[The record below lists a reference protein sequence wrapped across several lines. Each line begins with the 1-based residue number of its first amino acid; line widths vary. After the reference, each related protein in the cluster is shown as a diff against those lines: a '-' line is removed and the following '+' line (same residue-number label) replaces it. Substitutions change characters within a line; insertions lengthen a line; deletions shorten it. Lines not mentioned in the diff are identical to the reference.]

1 MTTAA
6 SSKRNVWLVLIVV
19 VLVAGSLSI
28 PAVRN
33 AAVKSLQS
41 LRVQK
46 VQAVNADFSPYVDA
60 SANPTLHQMV
70 TQMISD
76 KVQVETNE
84 EDQPVGDVAGARQ
97 AAGFNVL
104 LLTARKDTP
113 KLVVSGAHKIAVSV
127 DRTRLQAIATEAG
140 HPDISLPQ
148 SLDGATLGVQ
158 VPRSVQV
165 QYGTCPTGATAG
177 QVVADNITGPSP
189 TTTQYSDCVRLRE
202 GPTPIVNMPSSLDVA
217 GLAQIGLETAGMT
230 PTQASDFLHTVDWR
244 AVLTLSVPR
253 SLRSYQTVKVDG
265 TDGTLLTM
273 AGRRGPGYALVWTK
287 SGIVYTLTG
296 FGDSSQAVGSRRFAE
311 MNGSKPLP
319 GQNHFAVQTQN
330 LRKDFGGKVAVRDL
344 TLTVPRGEIF
354 GFLGPNGAGKSTSIK
369 MLLGLARPTSGE
381 AFVMGE
387 PPGNVEVRRKI
398 GFLPENFRFY
408 EWLTPAELLRLH
420 GRLCGVS
427 SEQACGA
434 RSGADRLGGAHAAY
448 RQTVAEFFQG
458 HVAAHWACAGFDP

>member
-1 MTTAA
+1 MTTVA
-6 SSKRNVWLVLIVV
+6 SSKRNVWLILIVV
-19 VLVAGSLSI
+19 VIVAGSFSI

-33 AAVKSLQS
+33 VAVKSQRS

-60 SANPTLHQMV
+60 NANPTLHQMV

-84 EDQPVGDVAGARQ
+84 EDQPVGDLAGARQ
-97 AAGFNVL
+97 IAGFNVL
-104 LLTARKDTP
+104 LLSARKDTP
-113 KLVVSGAHKIAVSV
+113 KLVVGGAHKIAVSV

-140 HPDISLPQ
+140 HADIALPQ

-230 PTQASDFLHTVDWR
+230 PAQASDFLHTVDWR

-296 FGDSSQAVGSRRFAE
+296 FGDSSQAVG
-311 MNGSKPLP
+311 
-319 GQNHFAVQTQN
+319 
-330 LRKDFGGKVAVRDL
+330 
-344 TLTVPRGEIF
+344 
-354 GFLGPNGAGKSTSIK
+354 
-369 MLLGLARPTSGE
+369 LADSL
-381 AFVMGE
+381 
-387 PPGNVEVRRKI
+387 N
-398 GFLPENFRFY
+398 
-408 EWLTPAELLRLH
+408 
-420 GRLCGVS
+420 
-427 SEQACGA
+427 
-434 RSGADRLGGAHAAY
+434 
-448 RQTVAEFFQG
+448 
-458 HVAAHWACAGFDP
+458 